1 MQPFDYSRIIDL
13 LAGRA
18 HIPAMNLNQAAQAM
32 EALGNPT
39 RLAIFRYLV
48 EAGHDGVPVSEIQRA
63 LDVAPSTLSH
73 HIARLV
79 RHGLMRQ
86 DRQGRTLIC
95 TADYDA
101 MDALVL
107 FLTDNC
113 CARGACVDAPAPAAV
128 KEPA

>member
-1 MQPFDYSRIIDL
+1 MELDR
-13 LAGRA
+13 
-18 HIPAMNLNQAAQAM
+18 AAQAM

-48 EAGHDGVPVSEIQRA
+48 EAGPEGAPVSEIQRA
-63 LDVAPSTLSH
+63 LDAAPSTLSH

-86 DRQGRTLIC
+86 DRHGRTLIC

-101 MDALVL
+101 MHGLVR

-113 CARGACVDAPAPAAV
+113 CARGLCVDDHAPAPRR